1 MIWTTF
7 VARAARCSVQRCSVG
22 AWDNLPPLS
31 VNTCLDLRVLLD
43 LRALPRALLPLVVAW
58 NAYDVCGA
66 YKAEVRPSSG
76 RAAPATAA
84 PSTTCASDDFARPR
98 PIWAGMLNIFDLFLT
113 IDGFHSSWCRCWIG
127 MYKMTS

>member
-43 LRALPRALLPLVVAW
+43 LRALPRALLPLV
-58 NAYDVCGA
+58 
-66 YKAEVRPSSG
+66 G
-76 RAAPATAA
+76 RVECIRCLRRLQSRGTPLLRQR
-84 PSTTCASDDFARPR
+84 STS
-98 PIWAGMLNIFDLFLT
+98 
-113 IDGFHSSWCRCWIG
+113 HSSTINNTRLR
-127 MYKMTS
+127 

>member
-43 LRALPRALLPLVVAW
+43 LRALPRALLPLV
-58 NAYDVCGA
+58 
-66 YKAEVRPSSG
+66 G
-76 RAAPATAA
+76 RVECIRCLRRLQSRGTPLLRLR
-84 PSTTCASDDFARPR
+84 STS
-98 PIWAGMLNIFDLFLT
+98 
-113 IDGFHSSWCRCWIG
+113 HSSTINNMRLR
-127 MYKMTS
+127 